1 MDVIS
6 SDLELVYVGSTPLM
20 RKRTVPA
27 AGLQEVG
34 GLNRV
39 RSLFGESLWNSTDSA
54 NVIASV
60 RPAWARL

>member
-1 MDVIS
+1 
-6 SDLELVYVGSTPLM
+6 M